1 MFVCNHFVIY
11 SQLHHRD
18 FHLSQMLSD
27 FAGKFCKLFVFYLVN
42 KANCN
47 YNISNFEFKF
57 LKYITK

>member
-1 MFVCNHFVIY
+1 MFICNYFVICL
-11 SQLHHRD
+11 QLHHRD
-18 FHLSQMLSD
+18 FHFFQMLSD
-27 FAGKFCKLFVFYLVN
+27 FTGKFCKLFVFYLVN